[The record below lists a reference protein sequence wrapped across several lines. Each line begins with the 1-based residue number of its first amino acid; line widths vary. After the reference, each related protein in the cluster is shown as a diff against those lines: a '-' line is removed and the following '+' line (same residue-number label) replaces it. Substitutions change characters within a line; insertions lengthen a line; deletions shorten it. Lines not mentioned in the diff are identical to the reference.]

1 MGLRLELRYPYTI
14 TRFVNSNEQ
23 AYDLVDNNGYKN
35 GNLKIVEDTYEK
47 IERNSKS
54 ADSDKFL
61 GEEKFKLTEVD
72 NGAYGKKRK
81 TTHEFPNGKKY
92 QIFENGNIKRIR
104 KFENGKW
111 SLIGFETPNFTWA
124 KEQSYEILYSNDYR
138 EGLERSIESLPKEFQ
153 WKGLASNNLR
163 YFSESLDE
171 LTDNLTKVSN
181 NPKVATEL
189 FDLQLLTKGERK
201 LILGEMSNYGKM
213 LSKMGANLLKI
224 AKIII

>member
-1 MGLRLELRYPYTI
+1 MGLELRYPYTTSRYVDSKI
-14 TRFVNSNEQ
+14 E
-23 AYDLVDNNGYKN
+23 AYDIVNNNSFKT
-35 GNLKIVEDTYEK
+35 GNYNVIEDTFAK
-47 IERNSKS
+47 IERVSK
-54 ADSDKFL
+54 DSERVL

-72 NGAYGKKRK
+72 NNSFYGKSK
-81 TTHEFPNGKKY
+81 TTHEFPDGKKY
-92 QIFENGNIKRIR
+92 QIFGDGNIKRIR

-111 SLIGFETPNFTWA
+111 SLIGFETPNFTWGNG
-124 KEQSYEILYSNDYR
+124 QSYKVLYSQPNQKWLGCTI
-138 EGLERSIESLPKEFQ
+138 EGLDEGFH
-153 WKGLASNNLR
+153 WKGLGTSDINQVAN
-163 YFSESLDE
+163 EIG
-171 LTDNLTKVSN
+171 NLTEKLAKVSN